1 MVRGGA
7 ADRAGLED
15 GDIVVLVNG
24 VNVEDRSH
32 DEVVK
37 MIGKSG
43 STLEMLVA
51 RREVYERLKADGVE
65 FSTQVPVEPLYAVV
79 RRKSEKEERD
89 SRPGTPS
96 EGRERVSGAASLA
109 RTFRGIELSQLLD
122 RHKQWF

>member
-1 MVRGGA
+1 MAGGT

-24 VNVEDRSH
+24 VNVEKFSH

-37 MIGKSG
+37 MISNSG

-65 FSTQVPVEPLYAVV
+65 VSTPMPVESLYAQVTP
-79 RRKSEKEERD
+79 RSMREERE

-96 EGRERVSGAASLA
+96 EGRERVSVVASLTE
-109 RTFRGIELSQLLD
+109 TFEGSEISQLLD
-122 RHKQWF
+122 WH